1 MPRVLFILA
10 ELGDTWTLYKPDPL
24 LVVVFLVLLVLAVL
38 LLLLVII
45 FIFLPDNLDELLL
58 VYFIYSYFDLLVL
71 FINSWVAGLFILFD
85 SIFPVLVNIRWFLLL
100 FIPFMFAFDI
110 DDTRLDVWSY
120 TIESITFLLAT
131 VLKLRHDYPVPVLL
145 FVDNVCG
152 CSDGLT
158 ACAPVNGFYF
168 IDLRC

>member
-38 LLLLVII
+38 LLLLVFI

-71 FINSWVAGLFILFD
+71 FINSWVGLFILFD
-85 SIFPVLVNIRWFLLL
+85 SIFPVLVNIRWLLLL
-100 FIPFMFAFDI
+100 FMPFMFAFDI

-131 VLKLRHDYPVPVLL
+131 VLKLRHDDPVPVLL